1 MNLIDNSKATGGPSG
16 AVGRSE
22 DARRMSPAA
31 KIVPAAAL
39 FTLGLLLLDVLLLP
53 FRHVSP
59 FIQDDAFYYFEI
71 ARRIGL
77 GQGSTCDGITK
88 TNGYHPLW
96 LLMLVPLS
104 PIMNAS
110 REWGARVAIA
120 LAVLLLG
127 GALLLLR
134 AVAART
140 APLYAAF
147 ALLYAWS
154 ALLFSSVYGMESG
167 LAACLLGLLL
177 WLIGRRQAPP
187 AVPEALLIG
196 LVSAL
201 LVLARLDSV
210 WYVLALD
217 VLWAARLLRA
227 SDRATG
233 AAPWQALGAAALLQ
247 ASIMGGY
254 LAVNYVSFGHLLTVS
269 ALAKAGRF
277 EGVNL
282 AWLHGGLAYI
292 ALLSLPLSL
301 AALWVSR
308 RDPGALPVQVAAAG
322 TLLSLLEIIVRG
334 GGETL
339 AWYFTLPVFCGGLF
353 VSTLLAHARP
363 NARRPVLW
371 VMAAAAVLF
380 LAVGAYS
387 KLRPG
392 LEPRYAKALWVAA
405 HAPKNAVF
413 ASPDCGAL
421 SYASERSYLNM
432 DGLTNSFGFQQA
444 IQQDRVPQWLTKAGL
459 NTFLLMSDH
468 PPLRACDGRRV
479 ADVRIWRGMGGKV
492 PQVHAVLVPEGPP
505 LADSPFQLWHV
516 VQILPGPSKQVDACT
531 RVSILE
537 PK

>member
-1 MNLIDNSKATGGPSG
+1 MNLIDDPAAGPG
-16 AVGRSE
+16 QAARRPE
-22 DARRMSPAA
+22 DARWTSSAA

-104 PIMNAS
+104 PLMNAS
-110 REWGARVAIA
+110 REMGARAALA
-120 LAVLLLG
+120 LAVLLLA

-140 APLYAAF
+140 APRYAAF
-147 ALLYAWS
+147 GLLYAWT

-167 LAACLLGLLL
+167 LAAFLLGLLL
-177 WLIGRRQAPP
+177 WLIGRRPEAP

-201 LVLARLDSV
+201 LVLARLDSL

-217 VLWAARLLRA
+217 ALWAARLLRA
-227 SDRATG
+227 PDRATG
-233 AAPWQALGAAALLQ
+233 PAPWLAFGAAALLQ
-247 ASIMGGY
+247 TSLLGAY

-277 EGVNL
+277 EGVGL
-282 AWLHGGLAYI
+282 SWLHGGLAYI
-292 ALLSLPLSL
+292 AVLSLPLSL
-301 AALWVSR
+301 AALRVSR
-308 RDPGALPVQVAAAG
+308 RDPRALPVQVAAVG
-322 TLLSLLEIIVRG
+322 TLLSLLEIIARG

-339 AWYFTLPVFCGGLF
+339 AWYYTLPAFCGGLF

-363 NARRPVLW
+363 QARPLALGATV
-371 VMAAAAVLF
+371 AAAALF

-392 LEPRYAKALWVAA
+392 LEPRYAKALWIAA

-413 ASPDCGAL
+413 AEPDCGAL
-421 SYASERSYLNM
+421 SYASERAYLNM
-432 DGLTNSFGFQQA
+432 DGLTNSFGFQKA
-444 IQQDRVPQWLTKAGL
+444 IQEDRVPQWLTKAGL
-459 NTFLLMSDH
+459 NTFIFNTPT
-468 PPLRACDGRRV
+468 PPLRTCDGRWV
-479 ADVRIWRGMGGKV
+479 ADVRTWRGMGGKL
-492 PQVHAVLVPEGPP
+492 PQVHVVLVPEGPP

-516 VQILPGPSKQVDACT
+516 VQVLPGLSKPVDACT
-531 RVSILE
+531 SAAPVQ